1 MSRKTKQ
8 WDAKMRDCD
17 EDEDDRDS
25 GDSFHGGLDDLWVP
39 RTVEKRLIEAARL
52 TLTTTGPV
60 GPKAYGSAMPM
71 YQRDWTDWLAQLDEA
86 GKDLADVK
94 IERDERPARPGA
106 TSRQITR
113 MEEAI
118 RWPIKYL
125 EGLPGPRK
133 VLAVYLRCRAYRKP
147 FGRACKRLGWSRA
160 TAYRARDKALALI
173 AQGLN
178 RDHVS
183 TE

>member
-1 MSRKTKQ
+1 
-8 WDAKMRDCD
+8 MRERD
-17 EDEDDRDS
+17 EYEAERDS
-25 GDSFHGGLDDLWVP
+25 GGSFHGGLDDLWVP
-39 RTVEKRLIEAARL
+39 ATVEKRLIEAARL

-71 YQRDWTDWLAQLDEA
+71 YQRDWTDWLAQLDDA
-86 GKDLADVK
+86 FKDAADVK
-94 IERDERPARPGA
+94 IEQDERPTRLAA

-113 MEEAI
+113 MEAAI

-125 EGLPGPRK
+125 DAVPGPRK

-178 RDHVS
+178 RDHVP